1 MKSGFENII
10 LLLKLLLT
18 VKTSRSLWLA
28 IPFFV
33 ALGSLS
39 LFAAPPAVEALAK
52 ELKNLSSLADKIAAL
67 TSAAS
72 GQSAEV
78 KAELGAA
85 LITSLPAS
93 EQQQAATTVAQT
105 LTSMTDA
112 PADVPKLASLITAK
126 LPPGLAPQLA
136 PSIIAG
142 AALTNP
148 AQLPQITSAVIVTNQ
163 NTINHAADIAGAVTK
178 AAPLTVASS
187 IATAIGAAFSE
198 NPALVDKAPQ
208 IAASMTSNILPKGT
222 GDLIRTEVSN
232 TVAALTVLLPGSIDN
247 NQSVISRIG
256 AQVAAI
262 ISAQSPDLATAIVG
276 VTTTTLKSAAGSSDI
291 STVVTD
297 FGNAF
302 KSSVT
307 DTTIKQQLDTVVTQV
322 NSGNSPYQPITTT
335 SNPQQQTQQQQ
346 QQQQTQQQQ
355 TQQQQTQQQQQQT
368 PQPTQVTT
376 NPPAWTGNPTAVW
389 NPSTGS
395 LNTAETNVVN
405 K

>member
-1 MKSGFENII
+1 M
-10 LLLKLLLT
+10 
-18 VKTSRSLWLA
+18 
-28 IPFFV
+28 
-33 ALGSLS
+33 
-39 LFAAPPAVEALAK
+39 
-52 ELKNLSSLADKIAAL
+52 
-67 TSAAS
+67 
-72 GQSAEV
+72 
-78 KAELGAA
+78 
-85 LITSLPAS
+85 
-93 EQQQAATTVAQT
+93 
-105 LTSMTDA
+105 
-112 PADVPKLASLITAK
+112 
-126 LPPGLAPQLA
+126 
-136 PSIIAG
+136 
-142 AALTNP
+142 
-148 AQLPQITSAVIVTNQ
+148 
-163 NTINHAADIAGAVTK
+163 
-178 AAPLTVASS
+178 
-187 IATAIGAAFSE
+187 
-198 NPALVDKAPQ
+198 
-208 IAASMTSNILPKGT
+208 
-222 GDLIRTEVSN
+222 
-232 TVAALTVLLPGSIDN
+232 
-247 NQSVISRIG
+247 ISRIG